1 MMVASRIAKK
11 NKQTFFS
18 KARTLAA
25 LYENLHTASV
35 LPLFYFTKR
44 SWLEEPNKVLID
56 LFRHEWANQS
66 VIVRSSSLNEDT
78 EISSGAGKYDSIL
91 NVNGEAHLISAIN
104 QVVASFGD
112 SSDEDE
118 VLVQPMV
125 ENVKIAGVLF
135 TADPNTNSPYY
146 ILNYDS
152 HTGDTTTITGGN
164 TNHHC
169 QVIHRS
175 VVSDALE
182 FSAVLA
188 LAKELEAR
196 FECDSLDIEFA
207 ITNEDELILFQ
218 VRPLIL
224 SSNLHLVEQAHHV
237 DVLKRIEEKIKVGLT
252 RHPYLYGGR
261 TVYGIMPDW
270 NPAEIIG
277 IRPKPLAMSLY
288 RELITDAVWAYQ
300 RSNYG
305 YKNLRSFPLLLDFEG
320 LPYIDVR
327 VSFNSFLPD
336 GLSDI
341 VSEKLVNYYVEKLS
355 ASPELHDKVEFD
367 IVYSCYTLDLSERLS
382 CLAQE
387 GFSTDEIQEF
397 KSALIRLTNQIINHK
412 AGLWRGDLEKIEEL
426 KIRQAK
432 IMDSSLDI
440 NAKIYWLIE
449 DCKRYGTLPF
459 AGLARAGFVA
469 VQLLRSFVNVGIL
482 TPENYTDF
490 IASVN
495 SVSSDMTTDFMAL
508 SRESFLKKYGHL
520 RPGTYDIL
528 SARYDESP
536 DYYFDWSNTHQN
548 EPSSHSNFT
557 LSIQQLRRI
566 QEYIDRD
573 QLNVSALE
581 LLEFIKIAIESREY
595 AKFIFTKSVSDI
607 LKLIELYAAQ
617 HHIDRVDCAYLSI
630 QTLINLYS
638 CSRNPSDMLKQ
649 SIETGKNQHKITC
662 SIQLPS
668 LIVDSSDIYQFS
680 VSQSLPNFITQK
692 QAIGK
697 CTNPASPREELK
709 DSIMFIPSADPGY
722 DWIFT
727 TGIAGFVTQYGG
739 VNSHMAIRAGE
750 LGLPAVIG
758 CGGLNY
764 SRWKQSNKIK
774 IDCENRQVI
783 SL

>member
-1 MMVASRIAKK
+1 MVASRIVKK
-11 NKQTFFS
+11 AEYHFLS
-18 KARTLAA
+18 KAKTLSALSGNINAA
-25 LYENLHTASV
+25 TI
-35 LPLFYFTKR
+35 LPLFYFTKLT
-44 SWLEEPNKVLID
+44 WLNKRDQVLRD
-56 LFRHEWANQS
+56 LSELDWAMQS
-66 VIVRSSSLNEDT
+66 LIVRSSALSEDNET
-78 EISSGAGKYDSIL
+78 SSAAGKYDSIL
-91 NVNGEAHLISAIN
+91 NVQGVDAFIVAVN
-104 QVVASFGD
+104 QVMESFGEGED
-112 SSDEDE
+112 ADEI
-118 VLVQPMV
+118 LIQPMAKD
-125 ENVKIAGVLF
+125 VKISGVLF
-135 TADPNTNSPYY
+135 TADPNTNAPYY

-169 QVIHRS
+169 RVIHRS
-175 VVSDALE
+175 SAECHHE
-182 FSAVLA
+182 FSNILT
-188 LAKELEAR
+188 LAKELEEK
-196 FECDSLDIEFA
+196 FESECLDIEFA
-207 ITNEDELILFQ
+207 ITSAGELILFQ

-224 SSNLHLVEQAHHV
+224 NTGSPVFETQQHLKI
-237 DVLKRIEEKIKVGLT
+237 LKRIEDKIKVGFA
-252 RHPYLYGGR
+252 RHPYLYGCS

-327 VSFNSFLPD
+327 VSFNSFLPSH
-336 GLSDI
+336 LSDA
-341 VSEKLVNYYVEKLS
+341 VSEKLVNYYLGKLA

-367 IVYSCYTLDLSERLS
+367 IVYSCYTLDLSERLA
-382 CLAQE
+382 CLKE
-387 GFSTDEIQEF
+387 ENFSELEIKEI
-397 KSALIRLTNQIINHK
+397 KDALIHLTNQIIDHK
-412 AGLWRGDLEKIEEL
+412 AGLWRADLEKIEEL
-426 KIRQAK
+426 KQRQET
-432 IMDSSLDI
+432 IFHSNLDI
-440 NAKIYWLIE
+440 TSKIYWLIE

-482 TPENYTDF
+482 TADDYTRF

-495 SVSSDMTTDFMAL
+495 SVSSDMTNDFTDL
-508 SRESFLKKYGHL
+508 SREDFLNKYGHL

-528 SARYDESP
+528 SARYDETP
-536 DYYFDWSNTHQN
+536 DYYFDWAATTQDNTSPH
-548 EPSSHSNFT
+548 SHFT
-557 LSIQQLRRI
+557 LSIQQLRQL

-573 QLNVSALE
+573 GLNVNVLE
-581 LLEFIKIAIESREY
+581 LLEFIKTGIESREY
-595 AKFIFTKSVSDI
+595 SKFIFTKSVSDI
-607 LKLIELYAAQ
+607 LKLIEITATQ
-617 HHIDRVDCAYLSI
+617 HGIDRSDCAYLNI

-638 CSRNPSDMLKQ
+638 CSRDPAELMKQ
-649 SIETGKNQHKITC
+649 SIEAGKNQHRITC
-662 SIQLPS
+662 GIQLPS
-668 LIVDSSDIYQFS
+668 LIVEPDDLYQFTI
-680 VSQSLPNFITQK
+680 SQSLPNFITQK
-692 QAIGK
+692 QAIGR
-697 CTNPASPREELK
+697 CTNPSSPREQLK

-764 SRWKQSNKIK
+764 TRWKASMKVK
-774 IDCENRQVI
+774 IDCGNRQVI
-783 SL
+783 CL